1 MKGVLSVSSTSAAHP
16 SHNASFHLTV
26 QAVSYIL
33 KDETQTT
40 SIGIRMIWFGNLNR
54 ILPGDEAA
62 SYGPLPEHVR
72 MRRALEWV
80 AVRAPQLEGAA
91 LLDALSAS
99 GWIDRASAKRL
110 IPEFGHFD
118 PDRHFADNL
127 RRLSFKGQLAADEFR
142 RGIGCIVT
150 ELIGDATEGAVGPEA
165 AIRFRRGDR
174 EGIVLAHPE
183 VSFTVAGKTREAV
196 EAAVE
201 EMPDSIVLVARNF
214 DRATADQLS
223 SLLSRTE
230 VPGTLITL
238 NLLLGLRATALR
250 YQPCIERVIDLLGVG
265 RPVRSVDLALLGN
278 R

>member
-1 MKGVLSVSSTSAAHP
+1 
-16 SHNASFHLTV
+16 
-26 QAVSYIL
+26 
-33 KDETQTT
+33 
-40 SIGIRMIWFGNLNR
+40 MIWFGNLNR
-54 ILPGDEAA
+54 ILPSDDPV
-62 SYGPLPEHVR
+62 SFGPLSERER

-80 AVRAPQLEGAA
+80 AVRAPQLQGAA
-91 LLDALSAS
+91 LLEALASS
-99 GWIDRASAKRL
+99 GWIDLASATRL
-110 IPEFGHFD
+110 LPEFSYFD
-118 PDRHFADNL
+118 ADRHFSENL
-127 RRLSFKGQLAADEFR
+127 RRLSFKGHSAADEFR

-150 ELIGDATEGAVGPEA
+150 ELVGDATEGEVGPEA

-201 EMPDSIVLVARNF
+201 EMPDSIVIVARNF

-223 SLLSRTE
+223 TLLWRTE

-250 YQPCIERVIDLLGVG
+250 YQPSVERVVDLLGIG
-265 RPVRSVDLALLGN
+265 RPVRSVDLAILGN

>member
-1 MKGVLSVSSTSAAHP
+1 
-16 SHNASFHLTV
+16 
-26 QAVSYIL
+26 
-33 KDETQTT
+33 
-40 SIGIRMIWFGNLNR
+40 MIWFGNLNR
-54 ILPGDEAA
+54 ILPSDDPA
-62 SYGPLPEHVR
+62 SFGALPERER

-91 LLDALSAS
+91 LLEALASS
-99 GWIDRASAKRL
+99 GWIDRASATRL
-110 IPEFGHFD
+110 ITEFAHFD
-118 PDRHFADNL
+118 PDRHFSENL
-127 RRLSFKGQLAADEFR
+127 RRLSFKGHLAADEFR

-150 ELIGDATEGAVGPEA
+150 ELVGDATEGSIGPESG
-165 AIRFRRGDR
+165 IRFHRGDR

-201 EMPDSIVLVARNF
+201 EMPDSIVIVARNF

-250 YQPCIERVIDLLGVG
+250 YQPCIEKVIDLLGVG